1 MAVWV
6 RDKRFY
12 RTFFSLTLTIALQN
26 LVVFSVNLA
35 DNIMLGAYQE
45 TSMGGVALVNQIQF
59 LLQMLVMGAGEG
71 VIVLAA
77 QYWGKGQTD
86 PIRRIVS
93 IGMAVGLGASLVLGM
108 VVFCFPH
115 GCLRLLT
122 NDESLIAEGARY
134 LRIICFTYPLFA
146 MTNILLCS
154 LRSVETVRIGFVVS
168 LSTLCINVTLNAI
181 LIYGKLGAP
190 EMGVRGAAAATLI
203 ARAVEFLIVLGYV
216 KLRDQKLRL
225 RIRDFFR
232 LDRGLLRDYAR
243 HGLPVILS
251 NTSWGIAMFLQTA
264 ILGHMGKTAVAANSI
279 ATTVFQIMT
288 VVSYGAASA
297 AAVVI
302 GKTVGEGRMDTVR
315 QYAKTL
321 QVLFLLIGAAT
332 GTALFLCRDAV
343 LSFYTISPASLQLAR
358 TFMTV
363 LSVTAVGTSYQM
375 AVMTGILRGGGSTR
389 FALINDMIFIWGVVL
404 PSAFLSAFVWHLS
417 PVIVFVCL
425 KCDQILKCGVA
436 VIKVNR
442 GNWIHTVT
450 RGSAVVETG
459 CLEE

>member
-12 RTFFSLTLTIALQN
+12 RVFFSLALTIALQN

-86 PIRRIVS
+86 PIRRVIA
-93 IGMAVGLGASLVLGM
+93 IGMAVGLTASVVLGA

-181 LIYGKLGAP
+181 LIYGRLGAP
-190 EMGVRGAAAATLI
+190 EMGVRGAATATLI

-232 LDRGLLRDYAR
+232 LDRGLLKDYVR

-264 ILGHMGKTAVAANSI
+264 ILGHMGKTAVTANSI

-288 VVSYGAASA
+288 VVSYGAASS

-302 GKTVGEGRMDTVR
+302 GKTVGEGRLDTAR

-321 QVLFLLIGAAT
+321 QVLFLLIGVAT
-332 GTALFLCRDAV
+332 GTALFACRDVV
-343 LSFYTISPASLQLAR
+343 LSFYTVSSASLQLAR

-363 LSVTAVGTSYQM
+363 LSVTAIGTSYQM
-375 AVMTGILRGGGSTR
+375 AVMTGILRGGGTTR
-389 FALINDMIFIWGVVL
+389 FTLINDMIFIWGVVL
-404 PSAFLSAFVWHLS
+404 PSAFLSAFVFHLS
-417 PVIVFVCL
+417 PVIVFCCL

-442 GNWIHTVT
+442 GKWIRTVT
-450 RGSAVVETG
+450 RDTKVPDIGEAEA
-459 CLEE
+459 